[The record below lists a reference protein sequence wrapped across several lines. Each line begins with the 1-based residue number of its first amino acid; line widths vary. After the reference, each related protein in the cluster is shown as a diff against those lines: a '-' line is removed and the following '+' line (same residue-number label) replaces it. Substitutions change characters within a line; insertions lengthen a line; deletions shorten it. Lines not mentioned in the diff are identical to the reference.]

1 MKRSRFAAGAMA
13 GALLLASGIAT
24 AQLQP
29 KFDLG
34 KREYDSNCAGC
45 HGLTGKGDG
54 PYMLVL
60 AKKDPADLTTLTR
73 KNNGVFPIQRVY
85 EVIDGRQAL
94 QAHGPRDMPIWGLDY
109 QARAANAFYL
119 DVPYDPEV
127 YVRSRV
133 LALVEYINRLQQR

>member
-1 MKRSRFAAGAMA
+1 MKRSRFAAGAMG

-109 QARAANAFYL
+109 QAGSHAYPR
-119 DVPYDPEV
+119 DEPYDSEAF
-127 YVRSRV
+127 VRSRI
-133 LALVEYINRLQQR
+133 LALVDYINRLQQR